1 MTLHQIE
8 SFALIFAMLVLF
20 MSGRL
25 RFDLVAALVL
35 FAAVLLG
42 VVPATKAFLGF
53 SNPVIII
60 IGSVL
65 VVSRAIAASNVLE
78 LSIGTVLKRIE
89 SPSLQIGVLAAAV
102 GYLSAFVKNVGTLG
116 IFIPVAIQTAR
127 RSGRPRSIYLMPLA
141 FASLVGGTITKIG
154 TSPNLLISTV
164 REELGQPAFG
174 LFDFAAVGLP
184 LTTIAVVFLA
194 FGWRLLPH
202 RTGKQSAEEAFS
214 IAEYST
220 ELRVP
225 EDAKRDEQTVGS
237 FEATGEGEV
246 TVAAIIREGTRR
258 YTPNEHWPLYPGDVL
273 VVVGDPVV
281 VDKVISATGYEIV
294 GTKALE
300 SPEAKTD
307 ELQVNEVIVTAES
320 ALVGATPTSINLRDR
335 YGVNLV
341 AVRTAGQVGTKR
353 LRSHRFA
360 VGDVVLLQGWEQ
372 NLASAVSELSCLPLA
387 DRKLTIGHAR
397 NGALPIAFLTV
408 ALIGVA
414 LRWIDVEVAFF
425 GAAVLTLLFKQISLK
440 DAYQAIEWPV
450 IVMLG
455 CLIPVGEGLKET
467 GATELIGNWL
477 GVVAQQ
483 LPGYGAI
490 ALIMATAMLLTPL
503 LHHAAAVLVLG
514 PVAAS
519 VALKLGYH
527 TDPFLMAVALGCACD
542 FLTPI
547 GHQNNTLVM
556 APGGYHFGDY
566 FRLGAPLTLIV
577 LCVGTPLILLA
588 WPLR

>member
-8 SFALIFAMLVLF
+8 SFGLIFTMLVLF

-42 VVPATKAFLGF
+42 VVPANKAFQGF
-53 SNPVIII
+53 ANPVIII
-60 IGSVL
+60 IASVL

-78 LSIGTVLKRIE
+78 LSVGTVLKRIQ

-127 RSGRPRSIYLMPLA
+127 RSQRSRSIYLMPLA

-154 TSPNLLISTV
+154 TSPNLLISSV
-164 REELGQPAFG
+164 REDLGRPAFS

-202 RTGKQSAEEAFS
+202 RTGKQGAEEAFS
-214 IAEYST
+214 IEAYST

-225 EDAKRDEQTVGS
+225 DDAKRTDQTVGS
-237 FEATGEGEV
+237 LEAIGEGEISV
-246 TVAAIIREGTRR
+246 VAIIREGSRR

-281 VDKVISATGYEIV
+281 VDKVISGTSYEIV
-294 GTKALE
+294 GSGALE
-300 SPEAKTD
+300 QPEEKTD
-307 ELQVNEVIVTAES
+307 ELHVNEVIVTAES
-320 ALVGATPTSINLRDR
+320 SLIGATPASINLRDR

-341 AVRTAGQVGTKR
+341 AVRTAGEVGMRR
-353 LRSHRFA
+353 LRAHRFV
-360 VGDVVLLQGWEQ
+360 VGDVVLLQGWEK
-372 NLASAVSELSCLPLA
+372 NLAAAISELGCLPLA

-397 NGALPIAFLTV
+397 NGLLPISFL
-408 ALIGVA
+408 ALALVGVA
-414 LRWIDVEVAFF
+414 FHWLDVGVAFF
-425 GAAVLTLLFKQISLK
+425 GAAVLTVLFKQISLK
-440 DAYQAIEWPV
+440 DTYQAIEWPV

-467 GATELIGNWL
+467 GATDLIGSWL
-477 GVVAQQ
+477 GVVAQM

-490 ALIMATAMLLTPL
+490 ALVMVTAMLLTPL

-514 PVAAS
+514 PVAAT
-519 VALKLGYH
+519 VASTLGYDA
-527 TDPFLMAVALGCACD
+527 DPFLMAVALGCACD

-556 APGGYHFGDY
+556 APGGYRFGDY
-566 FRLGAPLTLIV
+566 WRLGAPLTLLV
-577 LCVGTPLILLA
+577 LGVGTPLILWA

>member
-8 SFALIFAMLVLF
+8 SFGLIFAMLVLF

-25 RFDLVAALVL
+25 RYDLVAALVL
-35 FAAVLLG
+35 FVAVLLG

-53 SNPVIII
+53 ANPVIII

-78 LSIGTVLKRIE
+78 LSIGTLLKRIE
-89 SPSLQIGVLAAAV
+89 SPSLQIGVLAASV

-164 REELGQPAFG
+164 RQELGQPAFN

-194 FGWRLLPH
+194 VGWRLLPH
-202 RTGKQSAEEAFS
+202 RTGKQGAEEAFS
-214 IAEYST
+214 IDAYST

-225 EDAKRDEQTVGS
+225 DAASQDDQTVAS
-237 FEATGEGEV
+237 FEAIGEGEIS
-246 TVAAIIREGTRR
+246 VAAIIREGTRR
-258 YTPNEHWPLYPGDVL
+258 YTPNAHWRIYRGDVL

-294 GTKALE
+294 GTEALD
-300 SPEAKTD
+300 SPDEKTD

-320 ALVGATPTSINLRDR
+320 SLVGATPASIGLRDR

-341 AVRTAGQVGTKR
+341 AVRTAGKVGTKR
-353 LRSHRFA
+353 LRSHRFT
-360 VGDVVLLQGWEQ
+360 VGDVVLLQGWEK
-372 NLASAVSELSCLPLA
+372 NLASAVSELGCLPLA

-397 NGALPIAFLTV
+397 NGLLPIAFLAL

-425 GAAVLTLLFKQISLK
+425 GAAVLTVLFKQISLK
-440 DAYQAIEWPV
+440 DTYQAIEWAGDRHARLLDP
-450 IVMLG
+450 G
-455 CLIPVGEGLKET
+455 RGRAEGNRRHRADRQL
-467 GATELIGNWL
+467 
-477 GVVAQQ
+477 AQR
-483 LPGYGAI
+483 GRT
-490 ALIMATAMLLTPL
+490 ATAGLWR
-503 LHHAAAVLVLG
+503 HRADHADRHAADT
-514 PVAAS
+514 AA
-519 VALKLGYH
+519 APCGGG
-527 TDPFLMAVALGCACD
+527 AGAG
-542 FLTPI
+542 
-547 GHQNNTLVM
+547 
-556 APGGYHFGDY
+556 PGGGRGGDEAWLQCRSVPDGGGAGL
-566 FRLGAPLTLIV
+566 RLRLPDADRASEQHAGDGPGWL
-577 LCVGTPLILLA
+577 
-588 WPLR
+588 PLR